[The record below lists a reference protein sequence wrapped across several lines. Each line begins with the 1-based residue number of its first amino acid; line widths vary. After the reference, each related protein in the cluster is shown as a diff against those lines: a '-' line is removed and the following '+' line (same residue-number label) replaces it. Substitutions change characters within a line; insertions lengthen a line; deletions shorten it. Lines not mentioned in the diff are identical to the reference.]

1 MDATD
6 RRRRA
11 AEEAAEWWVLLQADG
26 ATRAQREQ
34 YVDWLRES
42 AVHVAEML
50 RVAQVHGALAQ
61 FDRWNQVPTEGSP
74 EAVGTVVSLSSG
86 HLSSGPSAPP
96 GGPSKPMPRR
106 SMLMW
111 ATAAS
116 LLAVA
121 GLGALRFLSASG
133 QIIQT
138 ERGERRE
145 MALTDGS
152 VVQVDPETRLRLDY
166 QPDTRRVILERGRA
180 LFHVARNANRPFLV
194 QAHETTVRAVGTAF
208 AVEQGTDAVVV
219 TVAEGKVAVL
229 PAGAPEGAKAVS
241 ASAGT
246 ADSSAAAQPGSAQAS
261 RTVSPRAAGGG
272 HAPTEILLTAN
283 EQVTVAGSG
292 TAAPVREV
300 DSSRALAWAEGRL
313 VFENESVA
321 RAVEQFN
328 RYNRI
333 QLTVNDADLAH
344 RSISGVFN
352 AADPESFVAFIQSV
366 AAVRV
371 TRDNAADVRIEAAK

>member
-1 MDATD
+1 
-6 RRRRA
+6 
-11 AEEAAEWWVLLQADG
+11 
-26 ATRAQREQ
+26 
-34 YVDWLRES
+34 
-42 AVHVAEML
+42 
-50 RVAQVHGALAQ
+50 
-61 FDRWNQVPTEGSP
+61 
-74 EAVGTVVSLSSG
+74 
-86 HLSSGPSAPP
+86 
-96 GGPSKPMPRR
+96 
-106 SMLMW
+106 MLMW

-116 LLAVA
+116 LLAIA
-121 GLGALRFLSASG
+121 GLGALRFLSAGG

-145 MALTDGS
+145 MALSDGS

-229 PAGAPEGAKAVS
+229 PAGAPEGAKAV
-241 ASAGT
+241 AAGAGT
-246 ADSSAAAQPGSAQAS
+246 ADSSAAAQPGFAQAS
-261 RTVSPRAAGGG
+261 RPVPRTAGGG
-272 HAPTEILLTAN
+272 HAPAEILLTAN

-333 QLTVNDADLAH
+333 QLTVNDPDLAH

-371 TRDNAADVRIEAAK
+371 TRDSAADVRIEAAK